1 MNALR
6 QFWYCVYM
14 VRLFQFGMFLVAG
27 LWSQAVWSVPLTVN
41 IEGLGQKLRDHVA
54 AYLDINREQGNE
66 KLPLARLQRLHDE
79 APEQIKTALEVYGYY
94 QARVQADL
102 HQEDQTWVATYKVDP
117 GVPIRIAELNIAVD
131 GDGRSNPGIAG
142 LINAFPLH
150 KGQVFEHPGYETA
163 RDALLRTAIE
173 QGYLD
178 AKYLTREVRVDLRS
192 YTVSIELHMSTGVR
206 YYFGPVTFKQDMMDE
221 EFLRHYL
228 KFYTGDPYNPA
239 KLLQL
244 QTNLSDSG
252 LFQTVDV
259 RPRKSQA
266 VDTQVPI
273 EVTLTSRKR
282 REWRFGLGY
291 ATDTGARG
299 SVSHSRIV
307 GRGGRKF
314 DSKLLVS
321 ENKNSL
327 TAGYTIPLANP
338 VTDQVGLGVRYV
350 DEITESRESKITG
363 LTASNTSAWGE
374 WQRIF
379 SINYDREVYLIG
391 EEPQETRRA
400 LYPEFSISRVRA
412 DSRLYT
418 RHGSRVYFEVRG
430 ANQNILSD
438 TNYGQVRLGLKWI
451 RGLGKDSR
459 IILRGD
465 FGSTN
470 VAYLDRLPASQRFFA
485 GGDNS
490 VRGYSYEEL
499 GPKNAAGEVVG
510 GKHLIVG
517 SVELERRL
525 AGNWSVAAFYDRG
538 NAINSMGDPLV
549 AGAGVG
555 LRWNSPV
562 GPVRLD
568 FAWAL
573 DKVTDRFRLHV
584 VIGPDL

>member
-1 MNALR
+1 
-6 QFWYCVYM
+6 
-14 VRLFQFGMFLVAG
+14 MFLM
-27 LWSQAVWSVPLTVN
+27 AVLLVQTVRAVPLTVK
-41 IEGLGQKLRDHVA
+41 IEGLEQKLRDHVTT
-54 AYLDINREQGNE
+54 YLDIYQEQAND
-66 KLPLARLQRLHDE
+66 KLTVARLQRLHDE
-79 APEQIKTALEVYGYY
+79 APQQIKTALEVYGYY
-94 QARVQADL
+94 QAKVQADL
-102 HQEDQTWVATYKVDP
+102 HQEDETWIATYTVDP
-117 GVPIRIAELNIAVD
+117 GEQIRIAQIDIAVE
-131 GDGRSNPGIAG
+131 GEGQNNPKIAG
-142 LINAFPLH
+142 LIKAFPLH
-150 KGQVFEHPGYETA
+150 KGDAFIHPRYEQA
-163 RDALLRTAIE
+163 RDVLLRTAIE
-173 QGYLD
+173 QGFLD
-178 AKYLTREVRVDLRS
+178 AKFTTREVRVDLRS
-192 YTVSIELHMSTGVR
+192 YTASIDLHMQTGVR
-206 YYFGPVTFKQDMMDE
+206 YYFGQVSFKQDMMEE
-221 EFLRHYL
+221 EFLRSFL
-228 KFYTGDPYNPA
+228 KFSPGDPYNPA

-259 RPRKSQA
+259 RPRKSMA
-266 VDTQVPI
+266 VGTRVPI
-273 EVTLTSRKR
+273 VVTLTSRKR

-299 SVSHSRIV
+299 SISHSRIV
-307 GRGGRKF
+307 GREGDKF
-314 DSKLLVS
+314 DSKLLIS

-327 TAGYTIPLANP
+327 TAGYTMPLADP
-338 VTDQVGLGVRYV
+338 VTDQVGLGVRYI
-350 DEITESRESKITG
+350 DEITESRESKISG

-379 SINYDREVYLIG
+379 SLNYEREVYIIG
-391 EEPQETRRA
+391 TEPQETRRV
-400 LYPEFSISRVRA
+400 LYPELSISRVRA
-412 DSRLYT
+412 DNRLYT

-430 ANQNILSD
+430 ANKNILSD
-438 TNYGQVRLGLKWI
+438 TNYAQVRLGLKWI

-517 SVELERRL
+517 SIELERKL
-525 AGNWSVAAFYDRG
+525 VGKWSVAAFYDRG
-538 NAINSMGDPLV
+538 NAINSMSDPLV

-562 GPVRLD
+562 GPIRLD

-573 DKVTDRFRLHV
+573 NKVTDRFRLHV

>member
-1 MNALR
+1 MAVML
-6 QFWYCVYM
+6 
-14 VRLFQFGMFLVAG
+14 A
-27 LWSQAVWSVPLTVN
+27 QAVRAVPLTVK
-41 IEGLGQKLRDHVA
+41 IEGLDQKLRDHVET
-54 AYLDINREQGNE
+54 YLDIFQAQDDK
-66 KLPLARLQRLHDE
+66 KLTVTHLQRLHDK

-102 HQEDQTWVATYKVDP
+102 RQEDETWIATYTVEP
-117 GVPIRIAELNIAVD
+117 GDPIRITQLNIAVD
-131 GDGRSNPGIAG
+131 GDGSTNPKISG
-142 LINAFPLH
+142 LIKEFPLH
-150 KGQVFEHPGYETA
+150 KGDVFVHTQYEHA

-173 QGYLD
+173 QGFLD
-178 AKYLTREVRVDLRS
+178 AKFITREVKVDLRS
-192 YTVSIELHMSTGVR
+192 YTASVDLHMQTGVR
-206 YYFGPVTFKQDMMDE
+206 YFFGPVSFKQDMMDE
-221 EFLRHYL
+221 AFLRHYL
-228 KFYTGDPYNPA
+228 KFSPGDPYNPT

-252 LFQTVDV
+252 LFQSVDV
-259 RPRKSQA
+259 RPVKSKA
-266 VDTQVPI
+266 VGTRVPI
-273 EVTLTSRKR
+273 DVTIASRKR

-307 GRGGRKF
+307 GREGNKF
-314 DSKLLVS
+314 DSKLLIS
-321 ENKNSL
+321 EKRSSL
-327 TAGYTIPLANP
+327 TAGYTIPLADP
-338 VTDQVGLGVRYV
+338 VTDQVGLGARFI
-350 DEITESRESKITG
+350 DETTESRESIISG
-363 LTASNTSAWGE
+363 LTASNTSSWGE

-379 SINYDREVYLIG
+379 SLNYEREAYIIG
-391 EEPQETRRA
+391 TEPQETRRV
-400 LYPEFSISRVRA
+400 LYPELSISRVRA
-412 DSRLYT
+412 DNRLYT
-418 RHGSRVYFEVRG
+418 RHGSRIYFEVRG
-430 ANQNILSD
+430 ANKNILSD
-438 TNYGQVRLGLKWI
+438 TNYAQLRLGLKWI
-451 RGLGKDSR
+451 QSIGKNNR

-510 GKHLIVG
+510 GRHLIVG
-517 SVELERRL
+517 SVELERKL
-525 AGNWSVAAFYDRG
+525 VGNWSVAAFYDRG
-538 NAINSMGDPLV
+538 NAINSLSDPLV

-562 GPVRLD
+562 GPIRLD

-573 DKVTDRFRLHV
+573 DKITDRFRLHV